1 MSRYSCLKIISTKAK
16 KMARAS
22 SVLTHSQALEI
33 IAKQSNFSNYH
44 ELTRVAKYAPL
55 EPRLLMAAFG
65 DSDFAD
71 VIHNYYDTYTDGPY
85 AAFEMAVEHELSGEI
100 ASTNADGFTVEDLTV
115 TETHYDENKG
125 ILNLKV
131 SFLYQGEQLPDHAYS
146 GSEFE
151 VDANI
156 SLLWRDEKW
165 IIIDEDFEI
174 INVVSDTEQAEY
186 YDAEDI

>member
-1 MSRYSCLKIISTKAK
+1 MSQYSCLKIISTKAK

-33 IAKQSNFSNYH
+33 IARQSKFLNYH

-100 ASTNADGFTVEDLTV
+100 ASTNAGGFTVEDLTV
-115 TETHYDENKG
+115 TETHYDEDKG

-131 SFLYQGEQLPDHAYS
+131 SFLYQGEQLPDHVYS

-156 SLLWRDEKW
+156 GLL
-165 IIIDEDFEI
+165 
-174 INVVSDTEQAEY
+174 
-186 YDAEDI
+186 